1 MEFFN
6 KREDVIDLELTPYG
20 EYLLS
25 EGDFKPEFYA
35 FFDDEILYDASWA
48 GVHGETQNKIK
59 DRIKEVPRTKTQY
72 LFTNTDLPHIPPD
85 FGLSEYLGGL
95 GGKEIDMK
103 HVINLALSGD
113 AELRGALDSPEDSKL
128 YNPNYLKHYAL
139 PLPLGNSSFDSEK
152 APSWDI
158 RLLYNNITGSVVQ
171 YFTSSLHPYQKI
183 PQLEVI
189 IKYKTEAMPL
199 DAPIQTSENNGK
211 KTNNLR
217 LKDFDELHNN
227 PPLYT
232 DGYYDFQED
241 FIVLEVS
248 ENNVPFLKENFD
260 IEVFEVFT
268 DSTEKYDEFLNQKY
282 FVEEP
287 SVVNEDGLL
296 KTEKEMIRSNEENLN
311 LRLLPLGKS
320 YVSHYLNVHTDHE
333 IDKDLMCQL
342 ETKTKQKGYLVPD
355 PLDCAKDN
363 EVNILSSDI
372 YKEAIE
378 TTPECD

>member
-35 FFDDEILYDASWA
+35 FFDDEILYDSKWA
-48 GVHGETQNKIK
+48 GVDTESQNQIK
-59 DRIKEVPRTKTQY
+59 DRIKQVPRVKTQY
-72 LFTNTDLPHIPPD
+72 IFTNTELPHIPSD
-85 FGLSEYLGGL
+85 FGITEDDDFLMAYLKAMIGSAELGGVL
-95 GGKEIDMK
+95 
-103 HVINLALSGD
+103 N
-113 AELRGALDSPEDSKL
+113 SPEDSKL

-158 RLLYNNITGSVVQ
+158 RLLYNNIDKVVT
-171 YFTSSLHPYQKI
+171 YFSSSMHPYQKI
-183 PQLEVI
+183 PQLDVTITYE
-189 IKYKTEAMPL
+189 TEALPL
-199 DAPIQTSENNGK
+199 DIPIQTSEDNGK

-227 PPLYT
+227 PSLYT

-241 FIVLEVS
+241 FIVLEVN
-248 ENNVPFLKENFD
+248 EEHVPFLKENFD
-260 IEVFEVFT
+260 IEIFEIIT
-268 DSTEKYDEFLNQKY
+268 DPTEKYDEFLNQKC

-287 SVVNEDGLL
+287 TVVNEKGLL
-296 KTEKEMIRSNEENLN
+296 KTEKEIIESNEKDLN
-311 LRLLPLGKS
+311 LKLLPADQS
-320 YVSHYLNVHTDHE
+320 YVKYFFNVRVDHE
-333 IDKDLMCQL
+333 IDKDLICQL
-342 ETKTKQKGYLVPD
+342 EPKLKQKGYFISD

-372 YKEAIE
+372 YKEVLE